1 MQMKVSN
8 KYLTK
13 SNITLLCILIALFT
27 MIVEAFLIREAST
40 ESIRTVLSNKGGVI
54 IVEGPYDNKPRSG
67 LLGGSEYENYN
78 TAIKSAVS
86 EIEES
91 FDVKY
96 VDYHYHKKLCSG
108 NGKDNSAVFFDEF
121 GTYITYIKEISQA
134 IVDDEINDLL
144 INSDNENLIEF
155 LPLLYPPIN
164 LIGDDDP
171 YLMESRSNKAL
182 KVYNDIINGYNGRYF
197 TKEEIDNGDF
207 VCILPISSS
216 FCCYD
221 ALVNNTDF
229 TDSVY
234 SFSDD
239 SYSSNV
245 RPVKLGDEIT
255 LIDYFVKDDELVHVN
270 SYKFTVI
277 GFYSNENEYCEAI
290 YVPNNAI
297 ARINDEQASLMEK
310 YDFTI
315 HNNSSNGNSISRIAN
330 NTKSTYTGRVRI
342 EVTNAE
348 DIKPI
353 GALIKER
360 CASIEN
366 VKVITS
372 SKEYDQISAPIKSLN
387 NISLIALI
395 IVTVVSLIIVSLIL
409 FLNIKGRMKENGLLL
424 ALGKSKKKLVSEMI
438 REYSLIATVAIIV
451 SFIIGNSISGMVSKY
466 LVNNYR
472 VPSVN
477 AETHYYDVSQNEMK
491 DSFKINLTTENAMM
505 IGCLCYGV
513 TVASSLAGIHVI
525 RKANPKEIL
534 LYEQ

>member
-40 ESIRTVLSNKGGVI
+40 ESIRKVLSNKGGVI
-54 IVEGPYDNKPRSG
+54 IVEGPYDNKPKSG
-67 LLGGSEYENYN
+67 LLDSSEYENYN

-108 NGKDNSAVFFDEF
+108 NGNDNSKVFFDEL
-121 GTYITYIKEISQA
+121 GTYITYVKEISQA

-171 YLMESRSNKAL
+171 YLMESRSNKAF
-182 KVYNDIINGYNGRYF
+182 KVYNDKINGYNGRYF

-207 VCILPISSS
+207 VCILPISY

-221 ALVNNTDF
+221 ALVNNTDYPY
-229 TDSVY
+229 SVY
-234 SFSDD
+234 SISDD
-239 SYSSNV
+239 SYSSGV
-245 RPVKLGDEIT
+245 RPVELGDEII
-255 LIDYFVKDDELVHVN
+255 LVDYFVKDNELIHVN

-277 GFYSNENEYCEAI
+277 GFYSNANEYHEAI

-297 ARINDEQASLMEK
+297 VRINDEQAALMEK
-310 YDFTI
+310 YDCTI
-315 HNNSSNGNSISRIAN
+315 QNSSSNGNSISRIAN
-330 NTKSTYTGRVRI
+330 ITKSTYTGRVRI
-342 EVTNAE
+342 EVKNAE

-353 GALIKER
+353 GALIKEN

-366 VKVITS
+366 AKVITS

-395 IVTVVSLIIVSLIL
+395 IVNVVSLIIVSLIL
-409 FLNIKGRMKENGLLL
+409 FLNVKGRMKEIGLLL

-438 REYSLIATVAIIV
+438 REYALIATVAMIV
-451 SFIIGNSISGMVSKY
+451 SFIIGNSISGTVSKY

-477 AETHYYDVSQNEMK
+477 AETHYYNVSQNEMK
-491 DSFKINLTTENAMM
+491 DSFKINLTTENAVM

-513 TVASSLAGIHVI
+513 TVVSSLAGIHVI